1 MTKLSKV
8 LAVFA
13 AVASIAFMG
22 FAGVATFGGPNWQA
36 RAAELEGYT
45 FTRADDENGTW
56 SVTHDVTGERIG
68 QASPVF
74 PQVLAAAYDDAIR
87 RQREEIQT
95 LTDKRPQLETQL
107 EQYTRAI
114 AVDKAALDA
123 RIQELRAQLEDLRT
137 AMADTSR
144 SVVEK
149 TEEVQQVEDVIIAR
163 RQDVLRLQ
171 AQVEELQADIYRSE
185 RIQQQLKDLIAQVDG
200 NLAKAKRRA
209 AQLTGQ
215 PVESPYSPAPVE
227 EMP

>member
-1 MTKLSKV
+1 MTKFSKV

-45 FTRADDENGTW
+45 FTQSDDENATW
-56 SVTHDVTGERIG
+56 SVTHDVTGERVG

-87 RQREEIQT
+87 RQREEVQE

-114 AVDKAALDA
+114 QVDKAALDA
-123 RIQELRAQLEDLRT
+123 RIKELRAGLEELRT

-149 TEEVQQVEDVIIAR
+149 TEDVQQIEDVIIAR

-215 PVESPYSPAPVE
+215 PVEAPYSPAPTE

>member
-1 MTKLSKV
+1 MTKFSKV

-45 FTRADDENGTW
+45 FTLSDGDPPQW
-56 SVTHDVTGERIG
+56 SATYDVTGERVG
-68 QASPVF
+68 QASEVF

-87 RQREEIQT
+87 RQREEIQA
-95 LTDKRPQLETQL
+95 LTDRRPQLETQL

-114 AVDKAALDA
+114 EVDKAALDA
-123 RIQELRAQLEDLRT
+123 RIKELRTSLEELRT
-137 AMADTSR
+137 AMAETSR

-171 AQVEELQADIYRSE
+171 AQVEELRADIYRSE

-200 NLAKAKRRA
+200 NLEKARRRA
-209 AQLTGQ
+209 NQLSGK
-215 PVESPYSPAPVE
+215 PVDPAYNPAPSE
-227 EMP
+227 DTP